1 MLEPNIPHK
10 ASRQYYVKGYALH
23 SLL

>member
-10 ASRQYYVKGYALH
+10 ASRQYYAKGYALH